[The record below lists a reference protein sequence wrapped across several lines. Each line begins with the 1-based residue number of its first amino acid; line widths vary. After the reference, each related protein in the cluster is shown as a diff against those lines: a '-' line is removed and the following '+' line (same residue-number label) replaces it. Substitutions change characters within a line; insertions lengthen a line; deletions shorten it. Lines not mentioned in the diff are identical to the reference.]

1 MKKILVTAIML
12 CSSFFAANA
21 QFEASEQKAFSFR
34 HLDFGISA
42 GTTGLGFDLALPFH
56 EQFRVRAGFSF
67 IPRFDKTVNFGID
80 GSGQYEDESFFLDN
94 FNKITENISDL
105 TGLNIKNN
113 VDMIATSSFN
123 NGHLLVDF
131 YPIKKN
137 AFKVTAGFYWGRSKI
152 ASACNST
159 EDMSTLLG
167 ASMYNKLYEKVEN
180 YEPIFGDPAQGT
192 DIYLDPELE
201 MTILDIG
208 RLGFHVGDRVEDGKA
223 YMMEPDENSTVKVN
237 VFANS
242 FKPYLGVGYGGKLTN
257 KPNAPMLEFDAGMLF
272 WGGSPRIITH
282 EGVDLARDV
291 ENIGGKVGRYV
302 NFMKAIKVY
311 PVLNLRLSFNLF

>member
-1 MKKILVTAIML
+1 MKNILVTAIML

-180 YEPIFGDPAQGT
+180 YEPIFGDPEQGN

-257 KPNAPMLEFDAGMLF
+257 KPNAPMLEFDAGALF